1 MEEELNTAIS
11 KLKTNTSPGP
21 DGFTSEWYKTFRSEL
36 IPTLLQ
42 MLNVALR
49 DGKILVL
56 WREATI
62 SVIPR
67 KEKTD

>member
-49 DGKILVL
+49 D
-56 WREATI
+56 
-62 SVIPR
+62 
-67 KEKTD
+67 EKS